1 MIAVIVPLAA
11 ADLDAV
17 ARLAEDFSP
26 RIECGASGVALDAS
40 GLSRLF
46 GSAEGPRT
54 AMSGAEGLAR
64 ELARQAA
71 VRGLAVRV
79 AVAATRTAAALMAH
93 DAAHS
98 GTTSSA
104 PSRCGR
110 AKERSRLRSF
120 NAVAEDVVPPCA
132 AYLIILPGREAE
144 VLASLPLTALA
155 SIADLLGPALAH
167 ASAGAP
173 KRRRKGQG
181 RHYRLAPAP
190 NQQITKSTDQQID
203 RLAHWGLQTL
213 GDLAALPASELS
225 ARLGPAGLILQR
237 AATGQDER
245 PLVPATP
252 APSFLQS
259 MRLEW
264 PVDDLQPLSFI
275 VARLCEALEQALAAA
290 DRGAISLTMML
301 RLVTREA
308 YVRTLALPSPMR
320 DARVLRT
327 LVMLDLE
334 SHPPGAAIDEVVI
347 DVDVAPGRIL
357 QTGLFEPALPAPE
370 ALSTLVARLS
380 AVAGSARVGAPAL
393 ADTHFPGAFEIKPFA
408 PHQAPDSRLQT
419 PAGAREISRPA
430 VVRDG
435 SGLEPGA
442 WSLWPSVIRRFRP
455 PRPARVRGSAS
466 GPVRVDAEDIRG
478 DIVMAAGPWRT
489 SGGWWQGG
497 WDRDEW
503 DVTLDTG
510 VTCRVAQDRAT
521 GKWVV
526 DGVLD

>member
-1 MIAVIVPLAA
+1 MVPLHA
-11 ADLDAV
+11 ADLDAL

-46 GSAEGPRT
+46 GSAEG
-54 AMSGAEGLAR
+54 LAR

-71 VRGLAVRV
+71 ARGLSARIG
-79 AVAATRTAAALMAH
+79 VAATRTAATLAARASVDHTVVIPSGLEQEAL
-93 DAAHS
+93 
-98 GTTSSA
+98 A
-104 PSRCGR
+104 P
-110 AKERSRLRSF
+110 
-120 NAVAEDVVPPCA
+120 
-132 AYLIILPGREAE
+132 
-144 VLASLPLTALA
+144 LPLSHLA
-155 SIADLLGPALAH
+155 GIADLIGPALAH
-167 ASAGAP
+167 VSAGAP

-181 RHYRLAPAP
+181 RNYRLAPAP
-190 NQQITKSTDQQID
+190 NQQINKSTDQQIA
-203 RLAHWGLQTL
+203 RLERWGLKTL
-213 GDLAALPASELS
+213 DDLAGLPASDLS
-225 ARLGPAGLILQR
+225 ARLGEAGLILQR
-237 AATGQDER
+237 AARGEDER

-290 DRGAISLTMML
+290 DRGAISLTTML

-334 SHPPGAAIDEVVI
+334 SHPPGAAVDEVVI
-347 DVDVAPGRIL
+347 DVDIAPGRIL

-370 ALSTLVARLS
+370 ALSTLVARLG

-393 ADTHFPGAFEIKPFA
+393 ADTHRPGAFEIKPFA
-408 PHQAPDSRLQT
+408 PHQITKSPDHQITKSIFT
-419 PAGAREISRPA
+419 
-430 VVRDG
+430 
-435 SGLEPGA
+435 
-442 WSLWPSVIRRFRP
+442 PSVIRRFRP
-455 PRPARVRGSAS
+455 PRAARVRVAAAR
-466 GPVRVDAEDIRG
+466 PVRVDAEDISG
-478 DIVMAAGPWRT
+478 DVVMAAGPWRA

>member
-1 MIAVIVPLAA
+1 
-11 ADLDAV
+11 
-17 ARLAEDFSP
+17 
-26 RIECGASGVALDAS
+26 
-40 GLSRLF
+40 
-46 GSAEGPRT
+46 
-54 AMSGAEGLAR
+54 
-64 ELARQAA
+64 
-71 VRGLAVRV
+71 
-79 AVAATRTAAALMAH
+79 
-93 DAAHS
+93 
-98 GTTSSA
+98 
-104 PSRCGR
+104 
-110 AKERSRLRSF
+110 
-120 NAVAEDVVPPCA
+120 
-132 AYLIILPGREAE
+132 LIIPPGREAE

-155 SIADLLGPALAH
+155 SIADLIGPALAH
-167 ASAGAP
+167 VSAGAP

-181 RHYRLAPAP
+181 RNYRLAPAP
-190 NQQITKSTDQQID
+190 ETDKSTDQEVNKSIE
-203 RLAHWGLQTL
+203 RLERWGLKTL
-213 GDLAALPASELS
+213 DDLAGLPASDLS
-225 ARLGPAGLILQR
+225 ARLGEAGLILQR
-237 AATGQDER
+237 AARGEDER

-290 DRGAISLTMML
+290 DRGAISLTTML

-308 YVRTLALPSPMR
+308 YVRTLGLPSPMR

-370 ALSTLVARLS
+370 ALSTLVARLG
-380 AVAGSARVGAPAL
+380 AVAGSARVGVPAL
-393 ADTHFPGAFEIKPFA
+393 AETHRPGAFEMKPFA
-408 PHQAPDSRLQT
+408 PHQTQ
-419 PAGAREISRPA
+419 
-430 VVRDG
+430 G
-435 SGLEPGA
+435 SGLRTQGA
-442 WSLWPSVIRRFRP
+442 PCALGPAPDFLPTVIRRFRP
-455 PRPARVRGSAS
+455 PRAARVRVAAAR
-466 GPVRVDAEDIRG
+466 PVRVDAEDISG
-478 DIVMAAGPWRT
+478 DVVMAAGPWRT

-510 VTCRVAQDRAT
+510 VTCRVAHDRAT

>member
-1 MIAVIVPLAA
+1 MVPLNP
-11 ADLDAV
+11 ADLDAL

-46 GSAEGPRT
+46 GSAD
-54 AMSGAEGLAR
+54 GLAR
-64 ELARQAA
+64 ELSRQAA
-71 VRGLAVRV
+71 SRGLRARIG
-79 AVAATRTAAALMAH
+79 VAATRTAATL
-93 DAAHS
+93 AARASLDH
-98 GTTSSA
+98 TVVI
-104 PSRCGR
+104 PS
-110 AKERSRLRSF
+110 
-120 NAVAEDVVPPCA
+120 
-132 AYLIILPGREAE
+132 GREPE
-144 VLASLPLTALA
+144 VLAPLSLSHLA
-155 SIADLLGPALAH
+155 GIADLLGPALAR

-173 KRRRKGQG
+173 TRRKKGQG
-181 RHYRLAPAP
+181 RHYRLAPSPDVKPSAP
-190 NQQITKSTDQQID
+190 VSLAID
-203 RLAHWGLQTL
+203 RLQRWGLETL

-225 ARLGPAGLILQR
+225 ARLGDAGLILQR
-237 AATGQDER
+237 AARGEDER
-245 PLVPATP
+245 PLVPAAP

-290 DRGAISLTMML
+290 DRGAISLTTML

-308 YVRTLALPSPMR
+308 YVRTLALPAPMR

-334 SHPPGAAIDEVVI
+334 SHPPGAAVDEVVI

-370 ALSTLVARLS
+370 ALSTLVARLG
-380 AVAGSARVGAPAL
+380 AVAGGARVGAPAP
-393 ADTHFPGAFEIKPFA
+393 ADTHRPGAFEMQPFA
-408 PHQAPDSRLQT
+408 PHAARPQAIGHRPQGSTAGDNA
-419 PAGAREISRPA
+419 PAAFRESRPS
-430 VVRDG
+430 VVEAG
-435 SGLEPGA
+435 SGLSPMAYGP
-442 WSLWPSVIRRFRP
+442 WPDLPPAVIRRFRP
-455 PRPARVRGSAS
+455 PRAARVRVAAER
-466 GPVRVDAEDIRG
+466 PVRVDAEDIRG
-478 DIVMAAGPWRT
+478 DVVMAAGPWRA

-503 DVTLDTG
+503 DVALDTG
-510 VTCRVAQDRAT
+510 IVCRLAQDRVTKA
-521 GKWVV
+521 WVI